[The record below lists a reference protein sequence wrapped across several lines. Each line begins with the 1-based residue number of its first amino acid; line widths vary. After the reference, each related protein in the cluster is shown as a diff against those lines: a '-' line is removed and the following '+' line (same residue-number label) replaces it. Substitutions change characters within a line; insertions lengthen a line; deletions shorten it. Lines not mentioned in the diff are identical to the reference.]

1 MRNIIIAD
9 PYSTGYNL
17 VEDVVRRGYN
27 PVVLETIQEKTKDL
41 EALKGIYNMEALL
54 SIVFYLAV
62 IDRKKSQIP
71 TVAKESSA
79 MPHEHRRAGYILL
92 NGGPVRVADLEGK

>member
-1 MRNIIIAD
+1 M
-9 PYSTGYNL
+9 
-17 VEDVVRRGYN
+17 
-27 PVVLETIQEKTKDL
+27 VLETIQEKTKDL

-54 SIVFYLAV
+54 SIVFYLAVIGAV